1 MVHEVDILI
10 AGAGHAGL
18 LLAGALGRSG
28 FRVAIVEP
36 APFRAIAEPTPDGRT
51 LALMRSSR
59 AAMEQLGAWA
69 AVEAAV
75 APVLG
80 AEVVDESSG
89 GRVEYRRDRAEEPP
103 FAYGVVNTDLRR
115 ALLAWALDS
124 CGPRIVMRPGRVS
137 ALRRG
142 RRTVEVTLDGGDT
155 LTAALVVGADG
166 RGSTIRQLAGIGLDS
181 WAYPQTAVT
190 FVVAH
195 DAPHGDLVRERL
207 RPRGPLALLP
217 VGSRR
222 SGVTWV
228 EPHVEAQRILAMAP
242 ADRAARLDQEIR
254 HALGRLEIVGPSR
267 GWPLGAQHARRYV
280 APRVALVGDA
290 AHGVHPIHA
299 QGFNM
304 GVADVAALVDELT
317 GTASGRADPGD
328 AGVLL
333 AYERRRRAANTRT
346 IWLTDGLNRLFSNDL
361 PGLRALRGAGL
372 RLLDRIAPLRALAV
386 GMGSGG

>member
-1 MVHEVDILI
+1 MGHAADILI

-18 LLAGALGRSG
+18 LLAGALGRAG
-28 FRVAIVEP
+28 FRTVIVEP
-36 APFRAIAEPTPDGRT
+36 APLEAITEPAPDGRT

-59 AAMEQLGAWA
+59 AAMERLGAWG
-69 AVEAAV
+69 AVEPIA

-80 AEVVDESSG
+80 AEVVDEASG
-89 GRVEYRRDRAEEPP
+89 GRVEYRRDTADEPP
-103 FAYGVVNTDLRR
+103 FAYGVVNTELRR
-115 ALLAWALDS
+115 ALLDWALAG
-124 CGPRIVMRPGRVS
+124 CGAAALRRGRVS

-142 RRTVEVTLDGGDT
+142 RRTVETVLDGGDT
-155 LTAALVVGADG
+155 VAASLVVGADG
-166 RGSTIRQLAGIGLDS
+166 RGSTIRRLAGIGLDS

-190 FVVAH
+190 FVVGH
-195 DAPHGDLVRERL
+195 EAPHGDLVRERL
-207 RPRGPLALLP
+207 RAPGPLALLP
-217 VGSRR
+217 VGPGR

-228 EPHVEAQRILAMAP
+228 EPHAEAQRILAMSP
-242 ADRAARLDQEIR
+242 ADRAARLDREID
-254 HALGRLEIVGPSR
+254 HALGGLAIVGPSR

-304 GVADVAALVDELT
+304 GVADVAALVDEL
-317 GTASGRADPGD
+317 SGAAPGRGDPGD
-328 AGVLL
+328 AGALL

-386 GMGSGG
+386 EMGSGG